1 MTSVSSFMHLRAY
14 LLVNSA
20 SFCLEN
26 WFSVDGVT
34 YSLHRSSR
42 KSSQLQLA
50 YPGKDCQ
57 MWHCKRSTYWM
68 TVSTFWRLESLQL
81 SASSLYSS
89 KKSSIRCS
97 ISPEKCSASFD
108 CADSMVAVFRAG
120 VWDMMVV

>member
-1 MTSVSSFMHLRAY
+1 MSVLSFMRLRVY
-14 LLVNSA
+14 LLANSA

-26 WFSVDGVT
+26 WFSAEGVT
-34 YSLHRSSR
+34 YSLHRSSW
-42 KSSQLQLA
+42 KSSQLWLM

-57 MWHCKRSTYWM
+57 MWRCEWSTYWM

-81 SASSLYSS
+81 SASSSYSS
-89 KKSSIRCS
+89 KKSSIGCS